1 VSQNTSKNVHIEP
14 EVESDGR
21 APTVRQPILRSMPP
35 RVLRVAILFAAVLLA
50 LQAWRSWVLLASYDQ
65 GIFQQVLWNSLQGHP
80 FESTLS
86 SQLSTNVIHAGE
98 LPSVDYERLGQHFTP
113 TLLLWAPLLGLI
125 GGAALPLVQ
134 VGLITAAGLTL
145 HRLASGLVPERTANW
160 LTYGFFAGNALIGP
174 TLGNYTDLCQLPLA
188 VFVLMLGLLE
198 RRRSC
203 IIGAALWI
211 PWIREDTGVMLV
223 AIGLWL
229 LLRQRWPLAVALIAW
244 GGGWVLICTNLLMP
258 LFSDDNAKRF
268 MVENFG
274 QYLGDENSSS
284 SLGMLGRALRQ
295 PLLLLQQLV
304 DPPGQTLLYL
314 LGHALPFLFIPL
326 LSLDTWLL
334 AGPSLLGLFLA
345 QGANDPLSITI
356 RYTLLVVPGFALGA
370 LFWWQRRPKP
380 IPGAR
385 TRLAWGAALSL
396 SLLLTLSSNPHRS
409 LSFLIPD
416 SIDPWVYS
424 APWQQWHHGIAAR
437 RALRV
442 IPADGSVA
450 ANTPLVPLLAR
461 REVLVRFPFTTGYL
475 DRSGLPQEVDWIA
488 VDLEQLGRYGV
499 AFRGDWKQLRKARRW
514 LAAHRDSHRVQAI
527 NSGVVVLQRDG
538 IQHHDLEAALDRQLE
553 RPLPADP
560 RQRQ

>member
-1 VSQNTSKNVHIEP
+1 MSSRI
-14 EVESDGR
+14 
-21 APTVRQPILRSMPP
+21 
-35 RVLRVAILFAAVLLA
+35 LRVAVLFAAVLLA

-145 HRLASGLVPERTANW
+145 HRLALGLLPERTANW

-188 VFVLMLGLLE
+188 VFVLMLGLVE
-198 RRRSC
+198 RRRWW
-203 IIGAALWI
+203 ITGAALWI
-211 PWIREDTGVMLV
+211 PLIREDTGVLLV

-229 LLRQRWPLAVALIAW
+229 LLRQRQRWPLAMALIAW
-244 GGGWVLICTNLLMP
+244 GGGWVLICTSLLMP

-284 SLGMLGRALRQ
+284 SLGMVGHALRQ

-314 LGHALPFLFIPL
+314 LGHGLPFLFVPL
-326 LSLDTWLL
+326 ISLDTWLL

-380 IPGAR
+380 NPGAR

-396 SLLLTLSSNPHRS
+396 SLLLTVSSNPHRS

-424 APWQQWHHGIAAR
+424 APLRQWNHGVTAR
-437 RALRV
+437 QALSV
-442 IPADGSVA
+442 IPSDGSVA

-461 REVLVRFPFTTGYL
+461 RAVLVRFPFATGYL
-475 DRSGLPQEVDWIA
+475 DRSGSPQQVDWIA
-488 VDLEQLGRYGV
+488 VDLEQLEQYGV
-499 AFRGDWKQLRKARRW
+499 AFRGDWKQLRNARRW
-514 LAAHRDSHRVQAI
+514 LAAHRDSNRVQAI
-527 NSGVVVLQRDG
+527 NSGVVVLQRNG
-538 IQHHDLEAALDRQLE
+538 VQHPDLEAALDRQLD

-560 RQRQ
+560 RRRS

>member
-1 VSQNTSKNVHIEP
+1 
-14 EVESDGR
+14 
-21 APTVRQPILRSMPP
+21 M
-35 RVLRVAILFAAVLLA
+35 
-50 LQAWRSWVLLASYDQ
+50 
-65 GIFQQVLWNSLQGHP
+65 LWNSFQGHP

-86 SQLSTNVIHAGE
+86 SQLSASVGQGGE

-125 GGAALPLVQ
+125 GGAALPIIQ
-134 VGLITAAGLTL
+134 VGLITAAGLVL
-145 HRLASGLVPERTANW
+145 HRLACRQLPERTANW
-160 LTYGFFAGNALIGP
+160 IGYGYFAGNALIGP
-174 TLGNYTDLCQLPLA
+174 TLGNFTDLCQLPLA
-188 VFVLMLGLLE
+188 VFALMLGVLE
-198 RRRSC
+198 RRRWLIATS
-203 IIGAALWI
+203 ALLI
-211 PWIREDTGVMLV
+211 PLIREDTGVLLV
-223 AIGLWL
+223 AVGLWL
-229 LLRQRWPLAVALIAW
+229 LIRDRGHWPMALTLIVW

-284 SLGMLGRALRQ
+284 SLGMVGRALRQ

-370 LFWWQRRPKP
+370 LFWWQRRPNP
-380 IPGAR
+380 RPDQTARLVWGGA
-385 TRLAWGAALSL
+385 LCL
-396 SLLLTLSSNPHRS
+396 SLLLTISSNPHRS

-416 SIDPWVYS
+416 SVDPWVYS
-424 APWQQWHHGIAAR
+424 APWRQWQHGTAAR
-437 RALRV
+437 KALSV
-442 IPADGSVA
+442 IPADASVA

-461 REVLVRFPFTTGYL
+461 REALVRFPFATGYL

-488 VDLEQLGRYGV
+488 VDLKQLEHYGI
-499 AFRGDWKQLRKARRW
+499 AFRGDWKQLRNARRW
-514 LAAHRDSHRVQAI
+514 LAAHRDSHSVQAI
-527 NSGVVVLQRDG
+527 SDGVVVLQRNG
-538 IQHHDLEAALDRQLE
+538 PVHSDLETALGQRLRQ
-553 RPLPADP
+553 PLPADP
-560 RQRQ
+560 CRRT